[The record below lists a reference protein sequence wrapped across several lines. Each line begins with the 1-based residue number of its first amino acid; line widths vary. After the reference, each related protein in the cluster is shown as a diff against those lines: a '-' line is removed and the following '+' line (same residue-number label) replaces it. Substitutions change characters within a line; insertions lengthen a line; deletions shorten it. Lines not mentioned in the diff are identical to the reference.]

1 MAESAAVVV
10 DTMNT
15 MTTPAASSVRPR
27 KRQRIV
33 TAPSTTATA
42 AEPQTITGVVRS
54 ATTDSTLE
62 DSTTAHACNGGGA
75 GGGAGAGA
83 GAGTV
88 VTASPSRP
96 LLLPSRTVRAAAG
109 VPVSPSTAKGA
120 QAIVFCAAFD
130 PVALYDVKT
139 AAHAVL
145 SITNVTQV
153 PTDAVT
159 AAFRCPSSAC

>member
-27 KRQRIV
+27 KRQRTV
-33 TAPSTTATA
+33 TAAPSTTAA
-42 AEPQTITGVVRS
+42 APEPQTITGVVRS

-75 GGGAGAGA
+75 GGGAGA

-153 PTDAVT
+153 PTDAVI
-159 AAFRCPSSAC
+159 AASHCP